1 MKDPP
6 SKPTQPGEMPF
17 TGERLVT
24 AIASDIM
31 MEHLHRYGLAI
42 DLCDD
47 KVVLDI
53 ASGEGYGSSLL
64 AGRALK
70 VYGVDISSEAVEH
83 ASKKYQAPNLKYLQG
98 RADAIPVADSQ
109 IELAVSFETLEHHD
123 LHDEMMR
130 ELRRVLKAD
139 GLLIISTPDKRY
151 YSEEPK
157 ITNEFH
163 VKELYEAEFRDLLA
177 RHFRNV
183 RVMHQ
188 RVLYA
193 SVIDAE
199 AGDRGI
205 TVYEGDYGKISKTCG
220 IEKAPYLVALA
231 SDGDLPPMNLSLFD
245 GTAVLH
251 DMHLKRD
258 QDLHRREVEV
268 VYKEA
273 ELQKLHNL
281 LPISLYR
288 AIRDPVKKLL
298 GLPAQSTAPIIKPQE
313 RGDQAV
319 GR

>member
-1 MKDPP
+1 V
-6 SKPTQPGEMPF
+6 SAPTYQRSM
-17 TGERLVT
+17 
-24 AIASDIM
+24 
-31 MEHLHRYGLAI
+31 
-42 DLCDD
+42 DL
-47 KVVLDI
+47 L
-53 ASGEGYGSSLL
+53 
-64 AGRALK
+64 
-70 VYGVDISSEAVEH
+70 ISS
-83 ASKKYQAPNLKYLQG
+83 
-98 RADAIPVADSQ
+98 
-109 IELAVSFETLEHHD
+109 
-123 LHDEMMR
+123 M
-130 ELRRVLKAD
+130 
-139 GLLIISTPDKRY
+139 PDKRY

-157 ITNEFH
+157 MTNEFH

-220 IEKAPYLVALA
+220 IEKAPHLVALA
-231 SDGDLPPMNLSLFD
+231 SDGDLPPMNLSLLD

-251 DMHLKRD
+251 NMHLKRD

-273 ELQKLHNL
+273 ELQKLHNF

-298 GLPAQSTAPIIKPQE
+298 GLPAQSTAPSIKPREQ
-313 RGDQAV
+313 GD
-319 GR
+319 